1 MKYTELLSIPI
12 RVLGVYIFYS
22 AFLAVIRHYFALG
35 QVAETNPDAY
45 KTYAVTA
52 ILEVSIMVITAFL
65 LVKLP
70 LTISKLLSPA
80 KTESTLSA
88 SITFEQLQSV
98 ALCIL
103 GMYILTKTIPE
114 FILNAAWIIHHFSQ
128 PEAYPGALTEL
139 IINELVTIVE
149 ILLGL
154 FLCIK
159 SDGIGILINRIRKAG
174 IAAPSN

>member
-35 QVAETNPDAY
+35 QVAATNPDVY
-45 KTYAVTA
+45 KIYAITA
-52 ILEVSIMVITAFL
+52 MLEVSVMLVAAFL

-70 LTISKLLSPA
+70 LTISRLLSPMQA
-80 KTESTLSA
+80 ESTLST

-98 ALCIL
+98 VLCIL
-103 GMYILTKTIPE
+103 GIYILTKATPE
-114 FILNAAWIIHHFSQ
+114 LILNAAWLIHYVSQ
-128 PEAYPGALTEL
+128 SKAYPGALTEL
-139 IINELVTIVE
+139 IINELVTVFE
-149 ILLGL
+149 MLLGI

-159 SDGIGILINRIRKAG
+159 SDGIGLLINRIRRSG
-174 IAAPSN
+174 LTTPF